1 MVREEY
7 LLDTNVCISI
17 LKNDRDIIGKVLSV
31 RQSNCHISEITN
43 L

>member
-17 LKNDRDIIGKVLSV
+17 LKDDRDIIGKVLSV
-31 RQSNCHISEITN
+31 GQSSCHISEITN